1 MKQPL
6 FIFAL
11 VFMTCICSCRKQSPA
26 LPPDSYRIAIDTTT
40 NTDHHIEKTYSI
52 ETAGLAFIAFE
63 QPGGRNSSS
72 ISSNSTVE
80 VAATLK
86 IEPYEDKSRLIM
98 NVVIQMPSGTAKW
111 KEQMFVPVNTKLS
124 EIVIE
129 KGSEGIHTD
138 QMELI
143 KASHGNQFIRLAVL
157 KELPDQLP

>member
-40 NTDHHIEKTYSI
+40 NTDHYIEKTYSI

-72 ISSNSTVE
+72 ISSNTKVE
-80 VAATLK
+80 VTATLK
-86 IEPYEDKSRLIM
+86 IEPYEDKSRLMM
-98 NVVIQMPSGTAKW
+98 NVVIQMPSGVARWEEK
-111 KEQMFVPVNTKLS
+111 MLIPVNTKLP
-124 EIVIE
+124 EMVIE
-129 KGSEGIHTD
+129 KGLAGIHTG

-143 KASHGNQFIRLAVL
+143 RASHGDQFVRLVVL

>member
-11 VFMTCICSCRKQSPA
+11 VFMTCVCSCRKQSPA
-26 LPPDSYRIAIDTTT
+26 LPANSYKIAIDTTV
-40 NTDHHIEKTYSI
+40 NTARLIEKTYTI
-52 ETAGLAFIAFE
+52 ETSGLIYIAFE

-72 ISSNSTVE
+72 IASNTTIE
-80 VAATLK
+80 VAVTIK
-86 IEPYEDKSRLIM
+86 MEPYEDKLRLFM

-124 EIVIE
+124 EIVTE
-129 KGSEGIHTD
+129 KGSEGIRTD

-143 KASHGNQFIRLAVL
+143 RASHGSQFIRLAVL
-157 KELPDQLP
+157 RELPNQLP